1 LYLIRLDFA
10 SLRLNVHDCPLI
22 RSVDIFRSLTDREL
36 SRLADVAEAVSVPA
50 QTIIIRQGDEADAM
64 YVLMALDGL
73 LMAS

>member
-1 LYLIRLDFA
+1 MCMIA
-10 SLRLNVHDCPLI
+10 PLI

-64 YVLMALDGL
+64 YVLRPPDD
-73 LMAS
+73 S

>member
-1 LYLIRLDFA
+1 MCLIA
-10 SLRLNVHDCPLI
+10 SLI

-36 SRLADVAEAVSVPA
+36 SRLADVAEEVSMPA

>member
-1 LYLIRLDFA
+1 MCMIA
-10 SLRLNVHDCPLI
+10 PLI

>member
-1 LYLIRLDFA
+1 MCMIA
-10 SLRLNVHDCPLI
+10 PLI

-64 YVLMALDGL
+64 YVLRPTDD
-73 LMAS
+73 S

>member
-1 LYLIRLDFA
+1 MCMIA
-10 SLRLNVHDCPLI
+10 SLI